1 MQKTNAKMDGAIFNI
16 HIKTSQI
23 DLDPTTNDD
32 LHIHAWKQ
40 LVGKI
45 EKKKKRNV
53 NNTLQF
59 WIYFLTSPKEGARR
73 INGSYAH

>member
-45 EKKKKRNV
+45 EKKKKKCKQYLAVLDIFSNFTQGRSSRN
-53 NNTLQF
+53 
-59 WIYFLTSPKEGARR
+59 
-73 INGSYAH
+73 

>member
-45 EKKKKRNV
+45 EKKKK
-53 NNTLQF
+53 
-59 WIYFLTSPKEGARR
+59 EM
-73 INGSYAH
+73 